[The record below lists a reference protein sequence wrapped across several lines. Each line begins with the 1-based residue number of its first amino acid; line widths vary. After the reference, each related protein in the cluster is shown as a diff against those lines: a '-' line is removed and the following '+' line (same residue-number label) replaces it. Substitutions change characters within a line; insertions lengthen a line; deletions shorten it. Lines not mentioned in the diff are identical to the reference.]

1 MFLPLSVNIG
11 VFQTNNTMKELL
23 LQAMLDSGHSG
34 ATPSDLCRWLVSLT
48 GELATE
54 PGSFAPL
61 LYHTPCPGVLE
72 VWLRDAPEQTER
84 NVLRYRRL
92 SFRPLPPVSAFSP
105 SASADCGVAVEVLP
119 AKQIYIGFPV
129 SEMGFVGAS
138 PVLVTTGGWVIPYE
152 ALSPVQIGHLD
163 AVYAVLTPALS
174 ARLDGAGCVE
184 RHMSAPSGPYE
195 ALWQEVEGLLARC
208 FPSGGVVS
216 GCPLHLSL
224 RMADVPAHRLRCIG
238 AEHSQ
243 LQFGRSAVETDPRTG
258 LCRYGAC
265 LPGRCRSLALTMLYP
280 RGQLD
285 AARHLFSL
293 FSPLA
298 SLIAVMPVGNMDR
311 WIAYDADER
320 AADQLT
326 QALYT
331 QPVTDVPAAF
341 RLYCLVFPSGEAA
354 AALMGRQLSVR
365 LRRLVLS
372 LGSLYVGAIPL
383 HAVSS
388 GGFGRYL
395 PSVASRLLVQMGG
408 MPWMP
413 RRFASQDT
421 DLIAGFSCSRPSQ
434 CFESFSAVTFY
445 NHPARGGCFD
455 LCKAEGKFSLFFS
468 SRFRRAYEQFLTDH
482 RDSPPRRLVVYCH
495 RDLPTAALLSLVRWM
510 VPYSEAVPV
519 VLAQVR
525 RTSRAML
532 RHYAPDAPGC
542 MPPAGTVLGCT
553 DDTFLLFC
561 RDFRPAS
568 GSLRVF
574 YPYPLEIRL
583 NHLCADGSLQP
594 LSSAEADG
602 VLVQAFQLVRA
613 NPACVDGNPLPLVL
627 SHTDRLLRHR
637 CQEWQL
643 EMADRIAMD

>member
-1 MFLPLSVNIG
+1 
-11 VFQTNNTMKELL
+11 MKELL
-23 LQAMLDSGHSG
+23 LQATLDSGHSG
-34 ATPSDLCRWLVSLT
+34 AMPSDLCRWLVSLT

-54 PGSFAPL
+54 AGSFAPM

-72 VWLRDAPEQTER
+72 VWLKDAPEQTEKS
-84 NVLRYRRL
+84 VVRYRRL
-92 SFRPLPPVSAFSP
+92 SFRPLPPVSASSP
-105 SASADCGVAVEVLP
+105 SASSDYRIAVEVLP
-119 AKQIYIGFPV
+119 AKQLYIGFPV
-129 SEMGFVGAS
+129 SEMGLVGAS
-138 PVLVTTGGWVIPYE
+138 PALVATGGWVIPYE
-152 ALSPVQIGHLD
+152 ALSPVQIAHLD

-174 ARLDGAGCVE
+174 ARLDCAGGME
-184 RHMSAPSGPYE
+184 QQTPAPSGPYE
-195 ALWQEVEGLLARC
+195 ALWQEVEELLARC
-208 FPSGGVVS
+208 FPSGGAVS

-224 RMADVPAHRLRCIG
+224 HPADVPAHRLRCIG
-238 AEHSQ
+238 AEYSQ
-243 LQFGRSAVETDPRTG
+243 LQFGRSAIETDPRTG
-258 LCRYGAC
+258 FCHYGAC
-265 LPGRCRSLALTMLYP
+265 LPGRCHSLTLTMLYP

-285 AARHLFSL
+285 AARRLFGL

-298 SLIAVMPVGNMDR
+298 SLIAVMPVGSMDQ

-331 QPVTDVPAAF
+331 QPATDVPAAF
-341 RLYCLVFPSGEAA
+341 RLYCLVIPSGEATT
-354 AALMGRQLSVR
+354 ALTGRQLSVR

-372 LGSLYVGAIPL
+372 LGSLYVGGIPL

-413 RRFASQDT
+413 LHFVSQDT

-434 CFESFSAVTFY
+434 CFEPFSAVTFY
-445 NHPARGGCFD
+445 NHPARGCCFD
-455 LCKAEGKFSLFFS
+455 LCKAEEKFSLFFS

-495 RDLPTAALLSLVRWM
+495 RELPTAALLSLVRWM

-532 RHYAPDAPGC
+532 CHYAPDAPGC

-568 GSLRVF
+568 DSSRAS
-574 YPYPLEIRL
+574 YPYPLEVRL
-583 NHLCADGSLQP
+583 NRLCADGGLKP
-594 LSSAEADG
+594 LSSAEADD

-613 NPACVDGNPLPLVL
+613 NPVCVDGSPLPLVL
-627 SHTDRLLRHR
+627 SHADRLLRHR

>member
-1 MFLPLSVNIG
+1 
-11 VFQTNNTMKELL
+11 
-23 LQAMLDSGHSG
+23 MLDSGHSD

-92 SFRPLPPVSAFSP
+92 SFRPLPPVSAPSP
-105 SASADCGVAVEVLP
+105 SASADCRIAVEVLP

-129 SEMGFVGAS
+129 SEMGLVGVS

-224 RMADVPAHRLRCIG
+224 RLADVPAHRLRCIG

-243 LQFGRSAVETDPRTG
+243 MQFGRSAVETDPRTG

-265 LPGRCRSLALTMLYP
+265 LPGRCRSLTLTMLYP

-320 AADQLT
+320 AAD
-326 QALYT
+326 
-331 QPVTDVPAAF
+331 
-341 RLYCLVFPSGEAA
+341 
-354 AALMGRQLSVR
+354 
-365 LRRLVLS
+365 
-372 LGSLYVGAIPL
+372 
-383 HAVSS
+383 
-388 GGFGRYL
+388 
-395 PSVASRLLVQMGG
+395 
-408 MPWMP
+408 
-413 RRFASQDT
+413 
-421 DLIAGFSCSRPSQ
+421 
-434 CFESFSAVTFY
+434 
-445 NHPARGGCFD
+445 
-455 LCKAEGKFSLFFS
+455 
-468 SRFRRAYEQFLTDH
+468 
-482 RDSPPRRLVVYCH
+482 
-495 RDLPTAALLSLVRWM
+495 
-510 VPYSEAVPV
+510 
-519 VLAQVR
+519 
-525 RTSRAML
+525 
-532 RHYAPDAPGC
+532 
-542 MPPAGTVLGCT
+542 
-553 DDTFLLFC
+553 
-561 RDFRPAS
+561 
-568 GSLRVF
+568 
-574 YPYPLEIRL
+574 
-583 NHLCADGSLQP
+583 
-594 LSSAEADG
+594 
-602 VLVQAFQLVRA
+602 
-613 NPACVDGNPLPLVL
+613 
-627 SHTDRLLRHR
+627 
-637 CQEWQL
+637 
-643 EMADRIAMD
+643 

>member
-1 MFLPLSVNIG
+1 
-11 VFQTNNTMKELL
+11 MKELL
-23 LQAMLDSGHSG
+23 LQATLDSGHSD
-34 ATPSDLCRWLVSLT
+34 ATPSDLCRWLASLT

-54 PGSFAPL
+54 SESLVPM
-61 LYHTPCPGVLE
+61 LYRTPCPGVLE

-84 NVLRYRRL
+84 SVVRYRRL
-92 SFRPLPPVSAFSP
+92 SFRPLPSVSAPFP
-105 SASADCGVAVEVLP
+105 SVSSDCRIAVEVLP
-119 AKQIYIGFPV
+119 AKQIYIGFPM
-129 SEMGFVGAS
+129 SEMGLVGAS
-138 PVLVTTGGWVIPYE
+138 PALVATGGWVMPYE
-152 ALSPVQIGHLD
+152 ALSPVQIARLD
-163 AVYAVLTPALS
+163 SAYAVLTPALS

-184 RHMSAPSGPYE
+184 RHTSAPSGPYE
-195 ALWQEVEGLLARC
+195 VLWREVEGLLARC
-208 FPSGGVVS
+208 FPLGGTVS

-224 RMADVPAHRLRCIG
+224 HPADVPAHRLRCIG

-243 LQFGRSAVETDPRTG
+243 LQFGRSTVETDPRAG
-258 LCRYGAC
+258 FCRYGAC

-285 AARHLFSL
+285 AARRLFS
-293 FSPLA
+293 FFFPLA

-326 QALYT
+326 QALYM

-341 RLYCLVFPSGEAA
+341 RLYCLVVPSGEAA
-354 AALMGRQLSVR
+354 TALMGRQLSVR

-388 GGFGRYL
+388 GDFGRYL

-413 RRFASQDT
+413 RCFASQDT

-434 CFESFSAVTFY
+434 GFEPFSAVTFY
-445 NHPARGGCFD
+445 NDPSRGCCFD
-455 LCKAEGKFSLFFS
+455 LCKAEEKFSLFFS

-482 RDSPPRRLVVYCH
+482 RDSPPQRLVVYCH
-495 RDLPTAALLSLVRWM
+495 RDLPTEPLLSLVRWM
-510 VPYSEAVPV
+510 VPYSDAVPV

-568 GSLRVF
+568 DSSRAF
-574 YPYPLEIRL
+574 YPYPLEVRL
-583 NHLCADGSLQP
+583 NRLCADGSFQP
-594 LSSAEADG
+594 LLPSEADG

-613 NPACVDGNPLPLVL
+613 NPACVDGSPLPLVL

-637 CQEWQL
+637 CQEWRL